1 MNRERS
7 LSPSATPD
15 QHRPDAPVTE
25 SSNPSLSS
33 PSVSIPGL
41 EGVAYGGDYNPE
53 QWPRE
58 VWREDVRLMRE
69 AGVNMVSIGMWS
81 WAKLE
86 PREGEFDTEWLD
98 ELLDLLHGA
107 GIRVDLATPTA
118 APPAWFFR
126 TYPQARV
133 VDREQRALGPGSR
146 GMACPSSPDYR
157 AACARITRM
166 LGERYGSH
174 PAVAMWH
181 VHNEYG
187 APVGESFSSAAH
199 EHFRAWAKARYGS
212 LEGVNEAWGTAF
224 WGQTLA
230 RWDEVL
236 PPLPTPSVAN
246 PSRELDWRRFSNQAI
261 LECYL
266 AERDILHELSPG
278 IPVTTNFMAHTC
290 PNMDLWRWAREVDIV
305 SNDHYL
311 IASDPR
317 NFVELAMDADLT
329 RSLAG
334 GDPWL
339 LLEHS
344 TSGVNWQER
353 NVAKEPGEM
362 ARNSLSHLARGADGI
377 MFFQW
382 RASKKGAE
390 KFHSAMLPHAG
401 ATSRVFRE
409 VCELG
414 ATLQDLAPVR
424 GSRVR
429 ADIAIL
435 YDWESQWAQ
444 DLPWRPSADLGHR
457 AQTQAWYERLWSDHL
472 PTDFVHPEADLSGYR
487 VVLAPASYLLT
498 DAAAANLERFVHGG
512 GQLVVGPF
520 SGVVDECDGVRDGGL
535 NAALAGLLGVAVE
548 EFCPLR
554 AEETA
559 RITTSAGEVLEAQ
572 VWTEGLVVRDAEVLG
587 RYADGRLDEGA
598 ALTRA
603 ARGDGHA
610 WYLASD
616 LSVEDLRAVFTDVYA
631 HAGLTVPELP
641 ADVELLERAEADG
654 TRHLFAINHTGQ
666 SHELQ
671 VGAGQTLHVAA
682 GAVAHLEVAT
692 SAPKA

>member
-7 LSPSATPD
+7 QPVVAASDQRRPSTALTG
-15 QHRPDAPVTE
+15 V
-25 SSNPSLSS
+25 
-33 PSVSIPGL
+33 PGL
-41 EGVAYGGDYNPE
+41 EGIAYGGDYNPE

-58 VWREDVRLMRE
+58 VWHEDVRLMRE

-133 VDREQRALGPGSR
+133 VDRDLRALGPGSR
-146 GMACPSSPDYR
+146 GMACPSSPEYR
-157 AACARITRM
+157 AACERITHM

-187 APVGESFSSAAH
+187 APVGESFSPAAH
-199 EHFRAWAKARYGS
+199 EHFRAWTQARYGS
-212 LEGVNEAWGTAF
+212 LDAVNEAWGTAF

-230 RWDEVL
+230 QWDEVL

-261 LECYL
+261 LECFL

-311 IASDPR
+311 TASDLR

-344 TSGVNWQER
+344 TSAVNWQER
-353 NVAKEPGEM
+353 NIAKVPGEM

-401 ATSRVFRE
+401 PDSRVFRE

-414 ATLQDLAPVR
+414 TTLQMLAPVR
-424 GSRVR
+424 GSRTH

-457 AQTQAWYERLWSDHL
+457 AQTQTWYERLWRDHL
-472 PTDFVHPEADLSGYR
+472 ATDFVHPEADLSEYR

-498 DAAAANLERFVHGG
+498 DAAAANLERFVHAG

-535 NAALAGLLGVAVE
+535 NAALAELLGVVVE
-548 EFCPLR
+548 EFGPLR
-554 AEETA
+554 AEESASIATP
-559 RITTSAGEVLEAQ
+559 AGEMLQAQ
-572 VWTEGLVVRDAEVLG
+572 VWTEDLVVHDAEVLG
-587 RYADGRLDEGA
+587 HYADGPLAQGA

-616 LSVEDLRAVFTDVYA
+616 LSVEDLREVFTDVYA
-631 HAGLTVPELP
+631 RAGLTIPDLP
-641 ADVELLERAEADG
+641 ADVELLEREAADG

-666 SHELQ
+666 PHELPI
-671 VGAGQTLHVAA
+671 GDGKTLHAAA
-682 GAVAHLEVAT
+682 GAVAHRSVAPTGTT
-692 SAPKA
+692 SGA

>member
-1 MNRERS
+1 MTRERS
-7 LSPSATPD
+7 LSSSAPAALRGPGANT
-15 QHRPDAPVTE
+15 AAA
-25 SSNPSLSS
+25 
-33 PSVSIPGL
+33 SIPGL
-41 EGVAYGGDYNPE
+41 AGLAYGGDYNPE

-98 ELLDLLHGA
+98 ELLDLLHEA
-107 GIRVDLATPTA
+107 GIRAALATPTA

-126 TYPQARV
+126 TYPEARV
-133 VDREQRALGPGSR
+133 VDRDQRALGPGSR
-146 GMACPSSPDYR
+146 GMACPSSPAYR
-157 AACARITRM
+157 AACERITRM
-166 LGERYGSH
+166 LGERFGSH

-187 APVGESFSSAAH
+187 APVGESFSAAAH
-199 EHFRAWAKARYGS
+199 EHFRHWVEGSYGA
-212 LEGVNEAWGTAF
+212 LEAVNEAWGTAF
-224 WGQTLA
+224 WGQTLGT
-230 RWDEVL
+230 WEEVL
-236 PPLPTPSVAN
+236 PPVPTPSVAN

-266 AERDILHELSPG
+266 AERDILHELSPD

-311 IASDPR
+311 TASDPR
-317 NFVELAMDADLT
+317 NFVELAFDADLT

-334 GDPWL
+334 GHPWI

-344 TSGVNWQER
+344 TSGVNWQDR
-353 NVAKEPGEM
+353 NVAKAPGEM

-382 RASKKGAE
+382 RASQKGAE

-401 ATSRVFRE
+401 PDSRVFRE
-409 VCELG
+409 VCGLG
-414 ATLQDLAPVR
+414 ATLEGLAAVR
-424 GSRVR
+424 GSRGE
-429 ADIAIL
+429 AEIAIL

-457 AQTQAWYERLWSDHL
+457 KQTQTWYERLWRDHL
-472 PTDFVHPEADLSGYR
+472 AADFVHPEADLSGYR

-498 DAAAANLERFVHGG
+498 DAAAENLENYVGRGG
-512 GQLVVGPF
+512 NLVVGPF

-535 NAALAGLLGVAVE
+535 NAALADLLGVAVE

-554 AEETA
+554 AEESAHIETP
-559 RITTSAGEVLEAQ
+559 AGEVLDVQ
-572 VWTEGLVVRDAEVLG
+572 VWTEDLALRDAEVLAS
-587 RYADGRLDEGA
+587 YADGPRPGSA
-598 ALTRA
+598 AITRA
-603 ARGDGHA
+603 SRGAGHA

-616 LSVEDLRAVFTDVYA
+616 LTLEGLSTVFADVYA
-631 HAGLTVPELP
+631 KAGLTVPDLP
-641 ADVELLERAEADG
+641 ADVEVIERSAADG
-654 TRHLFAINHTGQ
+654 TRHLFAINHTTRD
-666 SHELQ
+666 HVLD
-671 VGAGQTLHVAA
+671 VADGQTLTVAA
-682 GAVAHLEVAT
+682 GTVGHVEIPAG
-692 SAPKA
+692 